1 VSAAQ
6 SEALALSAQW
16 VPETPG
22 WPEIGSRAFV
32 DLIFCNDTAYDLES
46 GWTVLQAGRY
56 RYLVAQPGETIVRI
70 VLSEYLAA
78 EVVW

>member
-1 VSAAQ
+1 MSDAQ
-6 SEALALSAQW
+6 REAFET

-22 WPEIGSRAFV
+22 WPEIGSWAFV
-32 DLIFCNDTAYDLES
+32 NLCVSGDRTYDVES
-46 GWTVLQAGRY
+46 GWNILQAGRY
-56 RYLVAQPGETIVRI
+56 RYLVAQPGETVVRI

>member
-1 VSAAQ
+1 M
-6 SEALALSAQW
+6 ALSHEQRAAFEE
-16 VPETPG
+16 PPDTPG

-32 DLIFCNDTAYDLES
+32 NLLVAGDKVFDPES
-46 GWTVLQAGRY
+46 GWGVLQAGRY

-70 VLSEYLAA
+70 VLSEYLAC